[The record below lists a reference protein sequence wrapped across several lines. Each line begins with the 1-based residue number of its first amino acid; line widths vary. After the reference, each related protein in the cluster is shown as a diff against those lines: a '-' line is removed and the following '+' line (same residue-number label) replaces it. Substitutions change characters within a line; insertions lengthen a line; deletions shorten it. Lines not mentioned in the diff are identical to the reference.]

1 MQQPP
6 VSVVVP
12 AFNAAR
18 TLARALDSIAAQTQ
32 PPAEVV
38 VVDDAGSDDTVAI
51 AEAHPLRPRVL
62 RLAVN
67 HGAGGALHRGIE
79 AATHDWV
86 AFLDADDEWLPDKLA
101 LQLAA
106 LAEEPEAGV
115 VATGFVFVG
124 RDGKDSWEYGIAPF
138 AHSGRDFW
146 RNLLVDSAILQ
157 SSAMVRRRLALAT
170 GGVEPTMRTG
180 SDQHLFVRLAALA
193 PVAYVHRRLVR
204 YHDSPGSL
212 TKRPVADDILN
223 VLAMHERHVAMFAA
237 QLSPAERDEALRR
250 RYAEAAR
257 GLVAAQAWRPAIRC
271 TARAIK
277 RGEPPGPA
285 LWRLAANLPPLR
297 RLKRLARGG

>member
-1 MQQPP
+1 MSEPP

-12 AFNAAR
+12 AYNAAS
-18 TLARALDSIAAQTQ
+18 TLARALDSIAAQTHR
-32 PPAEVV
+32 PAEVI
-38 VVDDAGSDDTVAI
+38 VVDDASSDATAAV
-51 AEAHPLRPRVL
+51 AEAHRLRPRLL

-67 HGAGGALHRGIE
+67 QGAGGALHRGIE

-101 LQLAA
+101 AQLEA
-106 LAEEPEAGV
+106 LADAPDAGV

-124 RDGKDSWEYGIAPF
+124 RDGSDAWEYGVAPF
-138 AHSGRDFW
+138 AHTGREFW
-146 RNLLVDSAILQ
+146 RNLLLDSAILQ

-170 GGVEPTMRTG
+170 GGVEPRMRTG
-180 SDQHLFVRLAALA
+180 SDQHLFVRLAGLA

-212 TKRPVADDILN
+212 TKRPLADDILD
-223 VLAMHERHVAMFAA
+223 VLAMHERHIAMFAA
-237 QLSPAERDEALRR
+237 RLSPAERDEALRR

-257 GLVAAQAWRPAIRC
+257 GLVAARAWMPAIRC

-277 RGEPPGPA
+277 CGEPPGPA
-285 LWRLAANLPPLR
+285 LWRLVTNLPPLR
-297 RLKRLARGG
+297 QLKRLARGG